1 MSSFKKANRPSASA
15 SALASALGGR
25 SSIVAVAELA
35 RERTTEAIETLTA
48 IMRDRKATASARVSA
63 AVAILERAWGKAP
76 QTIDLRREI
85 DLKELTDDELTLIAI
100 GTVTEPNGS
109 AGAAEPEEDEAVVN

>member
-1 MSSFKKANRPSASA
+1 MSKFQKGNTVGIRFGAGQRAGRPK
-15 SALASALGGR
+15 LV
-25 SSIVAVAELA
+25 VAVAELA

>member
-1 MSSFKKANRPSASA
+1 MGFKKGESNPGIKFGAGQRAGRPK
-15 SALASALGGR
+15 LNVP
-25 SSIVAVAELA
+25 VATLA

-76 QTIDLRREI
+76 QTIDLHRHDDVRAM
-85 DLKELTDDELTLIAI
+85 TDEQLIAI
-100 GTVTEPNGS
+100 A
-109 AGAAEPEEDEAVVN
+109 AGAAAEPDSSAGVIESTAYKGKPH